1 MGNPATD
8 RARGGAGMPLA
19 QPGPTLLGVLSTLPP
34 KFRWTVKS
42 FFGYVTEFLTLA
54 ASGTATLAVNIQGD
68 TDFILSYAEAVV
80 TDSTNLIQLAFVPQ
94 LVQLQDA
101 AAGINF
107 FQSPEHF
114 NSVYGDAQNPGIF
127 PTPIILRAA
136 TSMNVTHQNL
146 EATAR
151 NVRCAFN
158 GLRSRPGTDTRD
170 PNWQ

>member
-1 MGNPATD
+1 
-8 RARGGAGMPLA
+8 MPLA

-34 KFRWTVKS
+34 QFRWTRKN
-42 FFGYVTEFLTLA
+42 FFGYTAEFLTLA
-54 ASGTATLAVNIQGD
+54 ASGTETKAIAIQGD
-68 TDFILSYAEAVV
+68 SDFILSYAEAIV

-94 LVQLQDA
+94 LVQLTDA
-101 AAGINF
+101 AAGVNYF
-107 FQSPEHF
+107 LSPEHF

-158 GLRSRPGTDTRD
+158 GIRSYPGTDTRD
-170 PNWQ
+170 PSWQ